1 MSVFYVIDRIEA
13 MSPCAAVRYRIKRMR
28 KQEIEPELFDEF
40 YNGKRVELLKTNQHA
55 DGGFGRFHTRDS
67 KLKQKIPT
75 TEHAVNSIKMLD
87 IPRGNSLVDRLCDY
101 MEKILR
107 REIEWPDGFEKNV
120 WYKPAQPL
128 FVASKLSV
136 FGSDCKELTG
146 IFRCWHTVLKEAFS
160 EGEYDKDRANKAA
173 KDLLG
178 CSIDGSYIGLNSV
191 YPMELFGNMEAII
204 DEELKRN
211 YLKWLRNSGKN
222 ICYTNV
228 VLNRVFQN
236 DFSELYRVYFL
247 LSRFSCFKTEFE
259 EELSILKDRRNKD
272 GFWNFGKEFSCQR
285 LSDDRRNPNRM
296 MIDHTIMALLLY
308 L

>member
-1 MSVFYVIDRIEA
+1 
-13 MSPCAAVRYRIKRMR
+13 
-28 KQEIEPELFDEF
+28 
-40 YNGKRVELLKTNQHA
+40 
-55 DGGFGRFHTRDS
+55 
-67 KLKQKIPT
+67 
-75 TEHAVNSIKMLD
+75 MLD

-107 REIEWPDGFEKNV
+107 REIEWPDVFEKNV

-136 FGSDCKELTG
+136 FGSDCKELTE
-146 IFRCWHTVLKEAFS
+146 IFHCWHTVLKEAFS

-178 CSIDGSYIGLNSV
+178 CSIDGCYIGLYSV
-191 YPMELFGNMEAII
+191 YPMELF
-204 DEELKRN
+204 
-211 YLKWLRNSGKN
+211 RNSGKN